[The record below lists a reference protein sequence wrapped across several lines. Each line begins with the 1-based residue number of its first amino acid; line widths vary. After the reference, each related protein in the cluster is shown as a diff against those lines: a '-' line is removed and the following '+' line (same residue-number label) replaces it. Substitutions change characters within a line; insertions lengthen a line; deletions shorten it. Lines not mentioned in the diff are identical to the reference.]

1 MMTRELSKIWAK
13 HLQKNRYMPGTMI
26 STWTHAIA
34 YFTYMWRR
42 KIRRLPVCTDQNS
55 EWGDNEKKYNRKTK
69 VKKKRGRVWWHFNS
83 PTKWNKKVIR
93 SITTT
98 TTNTILKMWR
108 VLYKSRKIGRME
120 LIEKTLHNTMKQ
132 VKGEKRYKVQP
143 NLDRRTALRN
153 IIDRKLCA
161 DDRAISIYLSICTS
175 KLKVQVLRTLSSV
188 VTIKKKNKWVYHE
201 G

>member
-1 MMTRELSKIWAK
+1 MSTEVKNLFYLIFVHNKTLVCEYIWWRASC
-13 HLQKNRYMPGTMI
+13 LRYERSICRKTEDMPGTMMI

-98 TTNTILKMWR
+98 TTNTSLKMWR
-108 VLYKSRKIGRME
+108 VFYKSRKIGRME
-120 LIEKTLHNTMKQ
+120 LIEENTIWNYKL

-143 NLDRRTALRN
+143 NLDSRTVLRN
-153 IIDRKLCA
+153 IIDRK
-161 DDRAISIYLSICTS
+161 
-175 KLKVQVLRTLSSV
+175 
-188 VTIKKKNKWVYHE
+188 
-201 G
+201 

>member
-1 MMTRELSKIWAK
+1 MSTEVKNLLLNIRTQQNYSVWEDMMTRELSKIWAK

-55 EWGDNEKKYNRKTK
+55 EWGDNEKKYRKTK

-98 TTNTILKMWR
+98 TTNTSLKMWR

-120 LIEKTLHNTMKQ
+120 LIEEKYYITSVLLHVSKGRKTIQSPAKSRQSDST
-132 VKGEKRYKVQP
+132 
-143 NLDRRTALRN
+143 
-153 IIDRKLCA
+153 
-161 DDRAISIYLSICTS
+161 
-175 KLKVQVLRTLSSV
+175 
-188 VTIKKKNKWVYHE
+188 
-201 G
+201 